1 MALSN
6 GAKSSTETLL
16 TRSGLDEMVAHV
28 VSVDEVK
35 LAKPRGEV
43 YRHAADKAGV
53 EPEEL
58 ALVAVH
64 PWDIHGAATAG
75 LITAYLDAERPY
87 SSAMRRPDLEG
98 KTLPDLARHLA
109 AL

>member
-6 GAKSSTETLL
+6 GAQASTRKLL
-16 TRSGLDEMVAHV
+16 AECGLDAMVAEI

-35 LAKPRGEV
+35 LAKPRGKA
-43 YRHAADKAGV
+43 YRHAAAKAGV
-53 EPEEL
+53 EPGEL

-64 PWDIHGAATAG
+64 PWDIHGAAAAR
-75 LITAYLDAERPY
+75 LITAYLAAERPY
-87 SSAMRRPDLEG
+87 PSSMRAPDITG
-98 KTLPDLARHLA
+98 NTLPDLARSFA